1 MGLFNMF
8 NMDKLPSYTEKFEN
22 GKIAVIG
29 AGAVGS
35 HVVEKLLDMK
45 ISDIEILD
53 FDKLEDENL
62 SKSSKLYRKE
72 DIGSNKANALAQR
85 ANELIGKNTVHG
97 INASI
102 TMFGPMAFAG
112 YDAIIAPLDNYGAKI
127 YVNQLWKQIP
137 NDFKPLL
144 IFGGTIDENAQ
155 SNSLDGT
162 GPCLRCLLSEEWLE
176 NPLARTSCTG
186 PQYRGDE
193 QSLGIVA
200 TTGNASDLSA
210 CFMIEHLRGRLLGIE
225 GSTNNRLM
233 YKPFPSI
240 ELKKNLPMAR
250 KCPDCA
256 RYHPPK
262 NLAVIED
269 CDVMTLTVKELFAR
283 LDVLMNTSD
292 YMVRIP
298 NIEYAKVMYGGLIVS
313 DYCKSCGSE
322 MTDLYRHEF
331 RTKFDDL
338 LCDNCRKSGR
348 IAKDVNGSMLV
359 GNTIRVIRKNNCNK
373 TLMNKTLFELGW
385 TIGGFINVVVRNE
398 ESIDILDPDFEKEY
412 TFYCQNDCKRMK
424 ELTELEG

>member
-1 MGLFNMF
+1 MGLY

-22 GKIAVIG
+22 AKIADIG

-45 ISDIEILD
+45 ISDIEIID

-62 SKSSKLYRKE
+62 SKSSKLYRQE
-72 DIGSNKANALAQR
+72 DIGSNKANALARR

-97 INASI
+97 INANI

-127 YVNQLWKQIP
+127 YLNQLWKQIP
-137 NDFKPLL
+137 NDKKPLL

-176 NPLARTSCTG
+176 NPLVRTSCTG
-186 PQYRGDE
+186 PQYRGEE

-225 GSTNNRLM
+225 GATNNRLM
-233 YKPFPSI
+233 YKPFPGI

-250 KCPDCA
+250 NCPDCA

-262 NLAVIED
+262 NLVVIED

-283 LDVLMNTSD
+283 LDVLMDTTD

-298 NIEYAKVMYGGLIVS
+298 NIEYAKVMYGGLIVN

-322 MTDLYRHEF
+322 ITDLYRHEF
-331 RTKFDDL
+331 RTKYEDL
-338 LCDNCRKSGR
+338 LCDNCRKAGR
-348 IAKDVNGSMLV
+348 KAKDTNGSMLV
-359 GNTIRVIRKNNCNK
+359 GNTIRVIKKKNCNE

-385 TIGGFINVVVRNE
+385 TIGGFIKVVVRNE

-412 TFYCQNDCKRMK
+412 TFYCQNDSKRMK

>member
-1 MGLFNMF
+1 MGLF
-8 NMDKLPSYTEKFEN
+8 NMDKLPSYTKKFAN
-22 GKIAVIG
+22 AKIVDIG

-45 ISDIEILD
+45 ISDIEIID

-72 DIGSNKANALAQR
+72 DIGKNKANALAHR

-97 INASI
+97 IDASI

-127 YVNQLWKQIP
+127 YTGQIWKQIP
-137 NDFKPLL
+137 DDARPLL

-155 SNSLDGT
+155 SNSLDGR

-193 QSLGIVA
+193 ESVEIVS
-200 TTGNASDLSA
+200 TTGNASDLAA

-225 GSTNNRLM
+225 GSVNNRLM
-233 YKPFPSI
+233 YKPFAGI
-240 ELKKNLPMAR
+240 ELKKRLPMAR
-250 KCPDCA
+250 NCPDCA

-262 NLAVIED
+262 DLVVIED
-269 CDVMTLTVKELFAR
+269 CDVMTLTVKNLFAK

-298 NIEYAKVMYGGLIVS
+298 NIEYAKVMYGGLIVK
-313 DYCKSCGSE
+313 DYCKSCGTE
-322 MTDLYRHEF
+322 IKDLYRHEF
-331 RTKFDDL
+331 RTKYKDL
-338 LCDNCRKSGR
+338 LCDSCKKAGRKVQD
-348 IAKDVNGSMLV
+348 ANGSMLV
-359 GNTIRVIRKNNCNK
+359 GKTIRVLKKDNCNEI
-373 TLMNKTLFELGW
+373 LMNKTLFELGW
-385 TIGGFINVVVRNE
+385 AIGGFIKVVVRNR
-398 ESIDILDPDFEKEY
+398 ESMDILDPNFEKEY
-412 TFYCQNDCKRMK
+412 TFFCQNDAEKMK

>member
-1 MGLFNMF
+1 MGLF
-8 NMDKLPSYTEKFEN
+8 NMDKLPSYTEKFATA
-22 GKIAVIG
+22 KIADIG

-45 ISDIEILD
+45 ISDIEIID

-72 DIGSNKANALAQR
+72 DIGSNKANALARR

-137 NDFKPLL
+137 NDLKPLL

-256 RYHPPK
+256 RYHPPM
-262 NLAVIED
+262 NFVVIED
-269 CDVMTLTVKELFAR
+269 CDVMTLTVKELFDR
-283 LDVLMNTSD
+283 LDVLMDTSD

-298 NIEYAKVMYGGLIVS
+298 NIEYAKVMYGGLIVN
-313 DYCKSCGSE
+313 DYCKSCGAE
-322 MTDLYRHEF
+322 IKDLYRHEF
-331 RTKFDDL
+331 RTKYEDL
-338 LCDNCRKSGR
+338 LCDNCKKEGRK
-348 IAKDVNGSMLV
+348 AKVSNASMLV
-359 GNTIRVIRKNNCNK
+359 GKTIRVIKKDNCNEM
-373 TLMNKTLFELGW
+373 LLNKTLFELGW
-385 TIGGFINVVVRNE
+385 TIGGFIKVVVRNK

-412 TFYCQNDCKRMK
+412 TFFCQNDAKRIK

>member
-1 MGLFNMF
+1 MGLF

-22 GKIAVIG
+22 AKIADIG

-45 ISDIEILD
+45 ISDIEIID

-72 DIGSNKANALAQR
+72 DIGSNKANALARR

-137 NDFKPLL
+137 NDLKPLL

-225 GSTNNRLM
+225 GAANNRLM
-233 YKPFPSI
+233 YKPVPSI

-250 KCPDCA
+250 NCPDCA
-256 RYHPPK
+256 RYYPPK

-269 CDVMTLTVKELFAR
+269 CDVITLTVKELFAR
-283 LDVLMNTSD
+283 LDVLMDTTD

-298 NIEYAKVMYGGLIVS
+298 NIEYAKVMYGGLIVN

-322 MTDLYRHEF
+322 ITDLYRHEF
-331 RTKFDDL
+331 RTKYEDL
-338 LCDNCRKSGR
+338 LCDSCRKAGR
-348 IAKDVNGSMLV
+348 KAKDTNGSMLV
-359 GNTIRVIRKNNCNK
+359 GNTIRVIKKNNCNE

-385 TIGGFINVVVRNE
+385 TIGGFINVVIRNE
-398 ESIDILDPDFEKEY
+398 GSIDILDPDFEKEY
-412 TFYCQNDCKRMK
+412 TFYCQNDSKRMK

>member
-102 TMFGPMAFAG
+102 SMFGPMAFAG

-348 IAKDVNGSMLV
+348 KAKDVNGSMLV